1 MSELQWRSHCNQII
15 RLGENNLPTEITP
28 ITYNI
33 ENPKK
38 GITNTL
44 AKVQSNLSKV
54 GLNYALM
61 AAPPYRRI
69 SAIPDKMSNDEVIYS
84 LGMASLGAVN
94 IIGDSKDI
102 KEAARQVALSI
113 QGKEYTGVYD
123 FKHYQHDFSL
133 CHGTLLERFINTKK
147 MKNQRLAKTIE
158 SMDRTLLNT
167 KVGQKILSLMGVKEA
182 TPVPFKQFNKASN
195 AWEIV
200 KDVNGKIKYAR
211 GFSGGKFGVLTAHVF
226 ARTIIPELMVFS
238 LVEIPLI
245 FRASKKGNNKRE
257 KAENTLKQT
266 AKSAITV
273 ACLFAAFGYLGAI
286 GSKYFKVFGSLA
298 GMGVGAILGSK
309 VAQRI
314 NKHID

>member
-1 MSELQWRSHCNQII
+1 MT
-15 RLGENNLPTEITP
+15 TEITP
-28 ITYNI
+28 IAYNI

-38 GITNTL
+38 KIKNTL
-44 AKVQSNLSKV
+44 SKAQSKLSSV

-69 SAIPDKMSNDEVIYS
+69 SSIPDKMNNDEIVYS
-84 LGMASLGAVN
+84 LGMASLGLVN
-94 IIGDSKDI
+94 IAGDSKDI
-102 KEAARQVALSI
+102 KEAAKQIALNI
-113 QGKEYTGVYD
+113 QGKEYIGVYD
-123 FKHYQHDFSL
+123 FKNYQHDFSL

-147 MKNQRLAKTIE
+147 MKNKKLAKAIE

-167 KVGQKILSLMGVKEA
+167 KLGQKILNLLGVTETK
-182 TPVPFKQFNKASN
+182 PVPFKQFNKATN
-195 AWEIV
+195 TWEIV
-200 KDVNGKIKYAR
+200 KDINGKIKYAR
-211 GFSGGKFGVLTAHVF
+211 GFSGSRFGVLTAHVL

-245 FRASKKGNNKRE
+245 YRASKKGNNIKE
-257 KAENTLKQT
+257 KTENILKQT

-273 ACLFAAFGYLGAI
+273 ACLFAGFGYIGAI

-298 GMGVGAILGSK
+298 GMGLGAIIGTK
-309 VAQRI
+309 VAQKI

>member
-1 MSELQWRSHCNQII
+1 M
-15 RLGENNLPTEITP
+15 TAEITP

-38 GITNTL
+38 RITNTL

-69 SAIPDKMSNDEVIYS
+69 SSIPDKMGNDEVIYS
-84 LGMASLGAVN
+84 LGMASLGLVN
-94 IIGDSKDI
+94 ITGDSKDI
-102 KEAARQVALSI
+102 KEAAKQVFLNI
-113 QGKEYTGVYD
+113 QGKKYTGVYD
-123 FKHYQHDFSL
+123 FKNYQHDFSL
-133 CHGTLLERFINTKK
+133 CHGTLLERFIDTKK
-147 MKNQRLAKTIE
+147 MKNQKLAKTIE

-167 KVGQKILSLMGVKEA
+167 KFGQKVLNLLGVTE
-182 TPVPFKQFNKASN
+182 TRPVPFKQFNKSSG
-195 AWEIV
+195 AWDVV
-200 KDVNGKIKYAR
+200 KDINGKIKYAR
-211 GFSGGKFGVLTAHVF
+211 GFSGSKFGVLTAHVL

-245 FRASKKGNNKRE
+245 YKASKKGNNTKE

-273 ACLFAAFGYLGAI
+273 ACLFAGFGYLGAI

-298 GMGVGAILGSK
+298 GMGLGAILGTK
-309 VAQRI
+309 VAQKI
-314 NKHID
+314 NGFIA

>member
-1 MSELQWRSHCNQII
+1 MT
-15 RLGENNLPTEITP
+15 TEITP

-38 GITNTL
+38 RITSTL

-69 SAIPDKMSNDEVIYS
+69 SAIPDKISNDQVIYS
-84 LGMASLGAVN
+84 LGMASLGIVN
-94 IIGDSKDI
+94 ITGDSKDI
-102 KEAARQVALSI
+102 KEAAKQIALNV
-113 QGKEYTGVYD
+113 QGKEYIGVYD
-123 FKHYQHDFSL
+123 FKNYQHDFSL

-167 KVGQKILSLMGVKEA
+167 KFGKNVLNLLGVTE
-182 TPVPFKQFNKASN
+182 TNPVPFKQFNKVTN
-195 AWEIV
+195 AWDIV
-200 KDVNGKIKYAR
+200 RDVNGKIKYAR
-211 GFSGGKFGVLTAHVF
+211 GFSGSKFGVLTAHVL

-245 FRASKKGNNKRE
+245 YRATKKGNNPQE
-257 KAENTLKQT
+257 KAENALKQT

-273 ACLFAAFGYLGAI
+273 ACLFAGFGYLGAI

-298 GMGVGAILGSK
+298 GMGLGAIIGTK
-309 VAQRI
+309 VAQGI
-314 NKHID
+314 NKHIN

>member
-1 MSELQWRSHCNQII
+1 M
-15 RLGENNLPTEITP
+15 PTEITP

-38 GITNTL
+38 IITNTL
-44 AKVQSNLSKV
+44 SKVQSNLSKV

-69 SAIPDKMSNDEVIYS
+69 SAIPDKMNNDEIVYS
-84 LGMASLGAVN
+84 LGMASLGLVN
-94 IIGDSKDI
+94 ITGDSKDI
-102 KEAARQVALSI
+102 KEAAKQVALSI

-133 CHGTLLERFINTKK
+133 CHGTLLERFIDTKK
-147 MKNQRLAKTIE
+147 MKNQKLAKTIE

-167 KVGQKILSLMGVKEA
+167 KFGQKVLSLLGVTETK
-182 TPVPFKQFNKASN
+182 PVQFKQFNISSGT
-195 AWEIV
+195 WDIV
-200 KDVNGKIKYAR
+200 KDVNGKVKYAR
-211 GFSGGKFGVLTAHVF
+211 GFLGSKFGVLTAHVL

-245 FRASKKGNNKRE
+245 YRASKKGNNIKE
-257 KAENTLKQT
+257 KTESTLKQT

-273 ACLFAAFGYLGAI
+273 ACLFAGFGYLGAI
-286 GSKYFKVFGSLA
+286 GSKHFKVFGSLA
-298 GMGVGAILGSK
+298 GMGLGAILGTK
-309 VAQRI
+309 VAQKI
-314 NKHID
+314 NGFIE

>member
-1 MSELQWRSHCNQII
+1 MT
-15 RLGENNLPTEITP
+15 TEITP
-28 ITYNI
+28 IAYNI
-33 ENPKK
+33 ENTKK
-38 GITNTL
+38 RITNTL
-44 AKVQSNLSKV
+44 SKAQSKLSSV

-84 LGMASLGAVN
+84 LGMASLGLVN
-94 IIGDSKDI
+94 ITGDSKDI
-102 KEAARQVALSI
+102 KEAVKQIALNI
-113 QGKEYTGVYD
+113 QGKEYIGVYD
-123 FKHYQHDFSL
+123 FQNYQHDFSL

-167 KVGQKILSLMGVKEA
+167 KFGKNVLNLLGVTE
-182 TPVPFKQFNKASN
+182 TNPVPFKQFNKVTN
-195 AWEIV
+195 AWDIV
-200 KDVNGKIKYAR
+200 RDVNGKIKYAR
-211 GFSGGKFGVLTAHVF
+211 GFSGSKFGVLTAHVL

-245 FRASKKGNNKRE
+245 YRALKKGNSPKE

-273 ACLFAAFGYLGAI
+273 ACLFAGFGYLGAI

-298 GMGVGAILGSK
+298 GMGLGAIIGTK
-309 VAQRI
+309 VAQGI
-314 NKHID
+314 NKHIN

>member
-1 MSELQWRSHCNQII
+1 M
-15 RLGENNLPTEITP
+15 TAEITP

-38 GITNTL
+38 RITNTL
-44 AKVQSNLSKV
+44 VKVQSNLSKV

-84 LGMASLGAVN
+84 LGMASLGLVN
-94 IIGDSKDI
+94 IAGDSKDI
-102 KEAARQVALSI
+102 KEAGKQLFLNI
-113 QGKEYTGVYD
+113 QGKKYTGVYD
-123 FKHYQHDFSL
+123 FKNYQHDFSL
-133 CHGTLLERFINTKK
+133 CHGTLLERFIDTKK
-147 MKNQRLAKTIE
+147 MKNQILAKTIE

-167 KVGQKILSLMGVKEA
+167 KFGQGILDLMGVKET
-182 TPVPFKQFNKASN
+182 TPVPFKQFNKSSG
-195 AWEIV
+195 AWDVV

-211 GFSGGKFGVLTAHVF
+211 GFSGSKFGVLTAHVL

-245 FRASKKGNNKRE
+245 FRASKKGNNMKE

-273 ACLFAAFGYLGAI
+273 ACLFAGFGYLGAI
-286 GSKYFKVFGSLA
+286 GSKSFKIFGSLA
-298 GMGVGAILGSK
+298 GMGLGAIIGTK
-309 VAQRI
+309 VAQKI
-314 NKHID
+314 NKQIN

>member
-1 MSELQWRSHCNQII
+1 MRGDSLT
-15 RLGENNLPTEITP
+15 TEITP
-28 ITYNI
+28 IAYNI
-33 ENPKK
+33 KNTKK
-38 GITNTL
+38 KITNTL
-44 AKVQSNLSKV
+44 SKAQSKLSSV

-84 LGMASLGAVN
+84 LGMASLGLVN
-94 IIGDSKDI
+94 ITGDSKDI
-102 KEAARQVALSI
+102 KEAAKQIALNV
-113 QGKEYTGVYD
+113 QGKEYIGAYD
-123 FKHYQHDFSL
+123 FKNYQHDFSL

-147 MKNQRLAKTIE
+147 MKNQGLAKTIE

-167 KVGQKILSLMGVKEA
+167 KFGKNVLNLLGVTETK
-182 TPVPFKQFNKASN
+182 PVPFKQFNKVTN
-195 AWEIV
+195 AWYIV
-200 KDVNGKIKYAR
+200 RDVNGKIKYAR
-211 GFSGGKFGVLTAHVF
+211 GFSGSKFGVLTAHVL

-245 FRASKKGNNKRE
+245 YRATKKGNNTKE
-257 KAENTLKQT
+257 KAENALKQT

-273 ACLFAAFGYLGAI
+273 ACLFAGFGYLGAI

-298 GMGVGAILGSK
+298 GMGLGAIIGSK
-309 VAQRI
+309 VAQKI